1 MKVLLAGYNL
11 DTDIIKELARNK
23 TDKIAL
29 TPETISAAYAR
40 ISRSPKPV
48 DELRRMAR
56 KEVGKARKSNK
67 NIIFNMGHHSIA
79 EHAVFNFDIMGISR
93 LAIEEIEK
101 FRLCAYTE
109 KSQRYITLTDDYVIP
124 DEIKNSEFKKIYT
137 DTIKKQNRF
146 YQELYKKL
154 KLYIFNKHA
163 DLAKDAKKQSLLDG
177 WAKEDARYITS
188 LATEGQLGQT
198 INARSLELLF
208 RRFASHD
215 LSEVRKLG
223 EKLFAL
229 VEKVSPSIILFTEA
243 NNFDQ
248 KTYPALKKLTEEMVG
263 DYKKNRSAGLSGTED
278 VKLVNYTFDADNITV
293 ATLMHSSSRLS
304 FEDCLKIARKISF
317 DEKKEIV
324 KTSAR
329 YMEFYDTAIREYEYV
344 NLTFDLVISASCF
357 AQLKRHRMAS
367 IICQKYNPN
376 LGITIPESI
385 GEVGMKDEF
394 KRIITETEE
403 VYSKINKKIPAA
415 SDYILTNAH
424 RKRVLLKVNARELY
438 HISRL
443 REDESA
449 QWDIRYRARRMV
461 ELAKKVMP
469 LTCLFIG
476 AKQHYAGIYEKVFG
490 TPPRFTNTA
499 PTT

>member
-11 DTDIIKELARNK
+11 DADIIKEFSKDK
-23 TDKIAL
+23 TDKMVL

-56 KEVGKARKSNK
+56 REVEKSRQSNRS
-67 NIIFNMGHHSIA
+67 IIFNMGHHSIA
-79 EHAVFNFDIMGISR
+79 EHAVFNFDIIGVSR

-124 DEIKNSEFKKIYT
+124 DEIKNSEFNKIYT
-137 DTIKKQNRF
+137 ETIKKQNIF

-154 KLYIFNKHA
+154 RASIFTKHA
-163 DLAKDAKKQSLLDG
+163 DLARDSKKHNLLDG

-208 RRFASHD
+208 RRFASHE
-215 LSEVRKLG
+215 LSEVRELG
-223 EKLFAL
+223 EKLFSL
-229 VEKVSPSIILFTEA
+229 VEKVAPSIILFTKA

-248 KTYPALKKLTEEMVG
+248 KTYPALRKLTEEMVAG
-263 DYKKNRSAGLSGTED
+263 YKKNRRAGLSANEE
-278 VKLVNYTFDADNITV
+278 VKLINYTFDADNITV

-304 FEDCLKIARKISF
+304 FEDCLKIARKMSF

-324 KTSAR
+324 KTSVR

-344 NLTFDLVISASCF
+344 NLTFDIVTSASCF

-376 LGITIPESI
+376 LGVTIPESI
-385 GEVGMKDEF
+385 SEVGMVDEF
-394 KRIITETEE
+394 KRIIAKTEE
-403 VYSKINKKIPAA
+403 VYSKIDSKIPAA

-449 QWDIRYRARRMV
+449 QWDIRYRAHRMV

-490 TPPRFTNTA
+490 TPPRFTNTT